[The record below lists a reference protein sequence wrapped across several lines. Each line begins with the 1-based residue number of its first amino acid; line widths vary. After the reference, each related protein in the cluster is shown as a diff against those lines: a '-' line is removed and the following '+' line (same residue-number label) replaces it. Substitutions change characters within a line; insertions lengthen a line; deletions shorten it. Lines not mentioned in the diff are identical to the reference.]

1 MRHRKA
7 MADAVAGG
15 PSGWRR
21 TCLSLIVATGLAG
34 GVPAFGG
41 QEQDR
46 SAARIEPPRTAAG
59 FDVGAGRQAG
69 AVRVEAPPLLD
80 GNVLGDPAWDAAPP
94 ATGFRQ
100 TAPDEGQPA
109 SERTEVRVVFTD
121 DTIYFGVVCYD
132 RDPGG
137 IIVTDSRRDS
147 SLADSD
153 SFQLILDTFL
163 DRQNGFVFGTS
174 PAGQEYDGQ
183 LVNEGAGGSGMGR
196 GGTSFGAGGGFN
208 LNWDGVWQVRTATS
222 DVGWSAEFAI
232 PFRTIRFP
240 AGRAQTWGVNFQR
253 NIRRRNELAYWA
265 ALPRQFDLF
274 RVSLAGQLAGV
285 EAPEGL
291 WRTLQITPYV
301 VGEVIDHAGPGA
313 GETTMLGDFGGDL
326 KYGVTSGVALDLT
339 VNTDFAQV
347 EVDQQQIN
355 LDRFNLFF
363 PEKRPFFLENAGVF
377 TVANSGGAAF
387 NDPSQT
393 ELFFSRRIGIAPD
406 GHAIPIV
413 GGARLSGKV
422 SDTVTVGLLNMQTA
436 ASGGTASN
444 NFGVARVRRD
454 LPNRSSVGGL
464 FVNRQATG
472 ELAGDDDYNRTFGFD
487 GRWGFGQNGIV
498 SGFAARTETPG
509 RVGEDHAYDVAVDYN
524 AQAWRVRAGY
534 MEMGDNFNPE
544 VGFVR
549 RRGFRRVDGG
559 LFYTWRPDDFLKIQ
573 ELRPHVTFNR
583 FWNYDRG
590 FIESSLVHMDNF
602 WEFEDS
608 SVAITAWN
616 VRKESVVESF
626 PISGVPVLPGSY
638 DWNEASL
645 SYTSDRSA
653 TVNAGFRFQG
663 SGFFGGTLRSYG
675 PSLGVRHRETLNV
688 LLNWSRNHIDLPAG
702 QVVTNLV
709 STQIAW
715 NFSPRVFA
723 QSLLQYNDSDELW
736 SVNLRFGWLQDANTG
751 LFLVYNE
758 TEGLGEF
765 IPGGAGRSVILKYS
779 YLFDVLD

>member
-1 MRHRKA
+1 MRLCAPSAPRGAHLLLAA
-7 MADAVAGG
+7 MVALAVAAPAAGQDQGG
-15 PSGWRR
+15 PV
-21 TCLSLIVATGLAG
+21 TQA
-34 GVPAFGG
+34 
-41 QEQDR
+41 Q
-46 SAARIEPPRTAAG
+46 PRTTAG
-59 FDVGAGRQAG
+59 FAVGAGRQAG

-80 GNVLGDPAWDAAPP
+80 GNVLGDPAWDGAPP

-132 RDPGG
+132 RDPGA

-240 AGRAQTWGVNFQR
+240 AGRAQTWGANFQR

-301 VGEVIDHAGPGA
+301 VGEAIDHAGPGA
-313 GETTMLGDFGGDL
+313 GETTLLGDFGGDL

-406 GHAIPIV
+406 GHAIPII

-590 FIESSLVHMDNF
+590 YIESSLVHMDNF

-653 TVNAGFRFQG
+653 PVNAGFRFQG

-675 PSLGVRHRETLNV
+675 PSFGVRHGETLNL

-758 TEGLGEF
+758 TEGLDDF

>member
-1 MRHRKA
+1 M
-7 MADAVAGG
+7 
-15 PSGWRR
+15 
-21 TCLSLIVATGLAG
+21 
-34 GVPAFGG
+34 VPAGAPAAGQDQGG
-41 QEQDR
+41 
-46 SAARIEPPRTAAG
+46 SAAQAQPRIAAG

-69 AVRVEAPPLLD
+69 AVRVEAAPLLD
-80 GNVLGDPAWDAAPP
+80 GNVLDDPAWDAAPP

-109 SERTEVRVVFTD
+109 SERTEVRVVFTE

-132 RDPGG
+132 RDPGA

-174 PAGQEYDGQ
+174 PSGQEYDGQ

-222 DVGWSAEFAI
+222 DIGWSAEFAI

-265 ALPRQFDLF
+265 PLPRQFDLF

-301 VGEVIDHAGPGA
+301 VGEAISPAGPGA
-313 GETTMLGDFGGDL
+313 RETTMLGDYGGDI

-422 SDTVTVGLLNMQTA
+422 SDTVTVGLLNMQTE
-436 ASGGTASN
+436 ASGGIASN

-472 ELAGDDDYNRTFGFD
+472 ELAGQDDFNRTFGFD

-534 MEMGDNFNPE
+534 MEMGDDFNPE

-549 RRGFRRVDGG
+549 RRGFRKVDGG
-559 LFYTWRPDDFLKIQ
+559 IFYTWRPGDFLEIQ

-590 FIESSLVHMDNF
+590 TIESSLVHMDNF

-616 VRKESVVESF
+616 VRKEAVVESF
-626 PISGVPVLPGSY
+626 PISKVPVLPGRY
-638 DWNEASL
+638 DWNEVQL
-645 SYTSDRSA
+645 SYRSNQSA
-653 TVNAGFRFQG
+653 PVNAGFRFQG

-675 PSLGVRHRETLNV
+675 PSFGVRHGETLNL

-702 QVVTNLV
+702 EVVTNLV

-758 TEGLGEF
+758 TEGLDDF